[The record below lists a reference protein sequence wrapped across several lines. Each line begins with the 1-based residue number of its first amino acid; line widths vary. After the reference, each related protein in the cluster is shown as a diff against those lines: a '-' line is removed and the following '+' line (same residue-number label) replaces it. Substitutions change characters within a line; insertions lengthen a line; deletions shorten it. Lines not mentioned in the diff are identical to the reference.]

1 MCIRVGLFQSFC
13 VVKIYV
19 KAIKIMRHVLFL
31 LAFISPIICFGQE
44 IENDVNVNTYVVT
57 DSVSKNHENFNVSDS
72 LSLVNGYSNDLVI
85 DKSLSNLELP
95 SHAENIVSDNNEVTP
110 GMAIIP
116 LWKNAQFIAAG
127 DIRDMPGLM
136 QIHSGAIGI
145 NQNIGNVSLY
155 MGAVAN
161 KYGYFNGLHTQY
173 GVSGNL
179 QYRFTPKLSFTAFGT
194 YYFGRTKGFPL
205 LPSMIGYYGASNF
218 GGYMSYQFNQTFGV
232 DVGAQTV
239 QQFGTNR
246 YRVEPIVTPTVKLG
260 KVKLGLPVGQI
271 LHGIIRSQAE
281 QRNNRK

>member
-1 MCIRVGLFQSFC
+1 
-13 VVKIYV
+13 
-19 KAIKIMRHVLFL
+19 MRHVLLL

-44 IENDVNVNTYVVT
+44 IENDINVKTYVVP
-57 DSVSKNHENFNVSDS
+57 DSVSKNHENFNVPDS
-72 LSLVNGYSNDLVI
+72 LSLVSGYSNDLVI

-95 SHAENIVSDNNEVTP
+95 SHETIVSDNNEVTP

-116 LWKNAQFIAAG
+116 LWKNAQFIATG
-127 DIRDMPGLM
+127 DIKDMPGLM
-136 QIHSGAIGI
+136 QIHSGTIGI
-145 NQNIGNVSLY
+145 NQNIGDLSLY
-155 MGAVAN
+155 MGGIAN

-173 GVSGNL
+173 GVFGHL
-179 QYRFTPKLSFTAFGT
+179 QYQVSKKLSFTAFGT
-194 YYFGRTKGFPL
+194 YYFGRPKGFPL
-205 LPSMIGYYGASNF
+205 LPSMIGYYGVSNF